1 MPDPIKFTVDGQQLE
16 AEPGQTILQ
25 AALDAGIYIPYLCYF
40 PHMKPYGAC
49 RTCVVDT
56 EANGR
61 KMTLASCTAMPMP
74 DMVVE
79 TKNESVNELRRGIIE
94 LLMSEHP
101 HGCLTCHRI
110 ELCGPQ
116 DVCQRHVDVTDRC
129 TICPKNERCE
139 LKDTVRLVEL
149 DLRTPL
155 NYNRRDLPI
164 HADDPLYDRDY
175 NLCIVC
181 ARCVRV
187 CEEIR
192 GDNALTLVARSG
204 VSLVGTSH
212 GTSLMESG
220 CEFCGACI
228 DVCPTGALV
237 EREYKWEKASRQVT
251 TTCTNCAVG
260 CQMIAEVNKFD
271 KIIRFRGDVN
281 GKVNQGQACFKGKFG
296 YDYPNHRSRLKRA
309 YFRKD
314 GILTKASVDDAFNA
328 AAEALSKYEPHE
340 IAVIAS
346 PRGSNEDNFIAQK
359 FARTALKTNNVD
371 HAHNF
376 IDDVMQHVSN
386 RWDIGHTKSSIW
398 DIENAKSVLVVS
410 GKPTEDQNVL
420 AVPVKRAASRGAK
433 IVVIDQR
440 ETELTRYADLWLRP
454 RIGTAHM
461 AVMGIVRA
469 VFDATLEQV
478 DYINENTTNAEAFKA
493 ALWDYDLGRI
503 AAYCEVTVD
512 EFAEA
517 AAALASSREMAVLLG
532 ADTVPK
538 VRHDAL
544 VDAVMNLRLLNGT
557 TDGPGQGVYPLY
569 FGANARGSSQVGCRP
584 LDAGSRSAARLCD
597 AWGVDFPAGEPKGV
611 SDIFDGMRDGT
622 IKAAI
627 VMGDGINPTA
637 RQLGDLNAA
646 LGSLETLI
654 VSSVFDN
661 EITAKADIVLAAAPF
676 SEQTSTMTN
685 IESRVQ
691 LVRKASEP
699 RFDELAGWE
708 VFCGVA
714 KAMGRS
720 GFGYTTASEIFDAIS
735 TTISEYAGLSH
746 DALSKGGVIAASSS
760 QSSEIKS
767 NFEITEPDFS
777 PFARDGLYFAPGR
790 VLHQPERETTLGE
803 RNYLNVIDRVEYIE
817 FHPDDLDPLGVTEG
831 DTVVVMKDID
841 GEILAEGLAMVSD
854 HALRGII
861 QTTTLFAELATY
873 MEESE
878 YPDPSP
884 TVPSLDVHR
893 VTLKVVA
900 RVRERELLAV

>member
-1 MPDPIKFTVDGQQLE
+1 MPDSIKFTIDGQQIE
-16 AEPGQTILQ
+16 AAPGQTILE
-25 AALDAGIYIPYLCYF
+25 AALEAGIYIPYLCYF
-40 PHMKPYGAC
+40 PNMKPYGAC

-61 KMTLASCTAMPMP
+61 KMTLASCTANPMP

-79 TKNESVNELRRGIIE
+79 TKNESVSELRRGIIE

-139 LKDTVRLVEL
+139 LKDTVRSVEL

-187 CEEIR
+187 CEEVR
-192 GDNALTLVARSG
+192 GDSAITLVSRSG

-237 EREYKWEKASRQVT
+237 EREYKWEKAKRQVT

-260 CQMIAEVNKFD
+260 CQMIAEINQFD
-271 KIIRFRGDVN
+271 KVIRFRGDVN
-281 GKVNQGQACFKGKFG
+281 GAPNLGQACFKGKFG
-296 YDYPNHRSRLKRA
+296 YDYPNHRSRLKRP
-309 YFRKD
+309 YFRKN
-314 GILTKASVDDAFNA
+314 GILTNASLDDAFKA
-328 AAEALSKYEPHE
+328 SAEAISQYEPHE

-346 PRGSNEDNFIAQK
+346 PRGSNEDNYVAQK
-359 FARTALKTNNVD
+359 FARTVLKTNNVD
-371 HAHNF
+371 SAHNF
-376 IDDVMQHVSN
+376 IDDLTTHIAD
-386 RWDIGHTKSSIW
+386 RWDIDHTKQPIW
-398 DIENAKSVLVVS
+398 DIENSKSVLVVS
-410 GKPTEDQNVL
+410 GNPTEDQNVL
-420 AVPVKRAASRGAK
+420 AVPVKKAAKRGAK

-440 ETELTRYADLWLRP
+440 ETELTRYADVWLRP

-469 VFDATLEQV
+469 VFDATLEQG
-478 DYINENTTNAEAFKA
+478 DYIREHTQNAEDFKA
-493 ALWDYDLGRI
+493 SLWDYDLGRI
-503 AAYCEVTVD
+503 AHYCEVSVE

-517 AAALASSREMAVLLG
+517 ADALASFREMAVLLG

-557 TDGPGQGVYPLY
+557 AGGAGQGVYPLY
-569 FGANARGSSQVGCRP
+569 FGANSRGSEEIGCRP
-584 LDAGSRSAARLCD
+584 LTANSPVATRLSD
-597 AWGVDFPAGEPKGV
+597 VWGVDFPETNTMGV
-611 SDIFDGMRDGT
+611 SELFDEMRSGG

-627 VMGDGINPTA
+627 VMADGVNQTA
-637 RQLGDLNAA
+637 RQLGDVTAA
-646 LGSLETLI
+646 LANVETLI

-661 EITAKADIVLAAAPF
+661 ELTAKADIVFPAAPF
-676 SEQTSTMTN
+676 TEQTSTITN
-685 IESRVQ
+685 LESRVQ
-691 LVRKASEP
+691 LVRQASES
-699 RFDELAGWE
+699 RWDEITGWEMFSGLANAMGVSGFEYGSSSDVFDE
-708 VFCGVA
+708 VC
-714 KAMGRS
+714 
-720 GFGYTTASEIFDAIS
+720 S
-735 TTISEYAGLSH
+735 TMPDYEGLSH
-746 DALSKGGVIAASSS
+746 DALEMGGVITKSSDS
-760 QSSEIKS
+760 GREHEP
-767 NFEITEPDFS
+767 NFEISKPDFA
-777 PFARDGLYFAPGR
+777 PFASNGMYFAPGR
-790 VLHQPERETTLGE
+790 VLHQPQRETTLSE
-803 RNYLNVIDRVEYIE
+803 RNYLNVIDRQEVIE
-817 FHPDDLDPLGVTEG
+817 LHPDDADSLGVSEG
-831 DTVVVMKDID
+831 DEVAIKSYD
-841 GEILAEGLAMVSD
+841 GVLIANGVATISDRLKGMVRS
-854 HALRGII
+854 
-861 QTTTLFAELATY
+861 TTLFAELATY
-873 MEESE
+873 MEECE
-878 YPDPSP
+878 FPDPSP
-884 TVPSLDVHR
+884 TVPGLDVR
-893 VTLKVVA
+893 SVTVEVVSVTA
-900 RVRERELLAV
+900 DRKMAVV

>member
-1 MPDPIKFTVDGQQLE
+1 MPDPIKFTIDGQQVE
-16 AEPGQTILQ
+16 AAPGQTILE

-40 PHMKPYGAC
+40 PNMKPYGAC

-61 KMTLASCTAMPMP
+61 KMTLASCTASPMP

-79 TKNESVNELRRGIIE
+79 SKNESVSELRRGIIE

-139 LKDTVRLVEL
+139 LKDTVRSVEL

-187 CEEIR
+187 CEEVR
-192 GDNALTLVARSG
+192 GDSALTLVSRSG

-237 EREYKWEKASRQVT
+237 EREYKWEKAKRQVT

-260 CQMIAEVNKFD
+260 CQMIAEINQFD
-271 KIIRFRGDVN
+271 KVVRFRGDVN
-281 GKVNQGQACFKGKFG
+281 GAPNLGQACFKGKFG
-296 YDYPNHRSRLKRA
+296 YDYANHRSRLKRP
-309 YFRKD
+309 YFRKH
-314 GILTKASVDDAFNA
+314 GVLSNASLDDAFNA
-328 AAEALSKYEPHE
+328 TAEALSGYEPHE
-340 IAVIAS
+340 VAIIAS
-346 PRGSNEDNFIAQK
+346 PRGSNEDNFVAQK
-359 FARTALKTNNVD
+359 FARVALKTNNVD
-371 HAHNF
+371 SAHNF
-376 IDDVMQHVSN
+376 IDDLTTHIN
-386 RWDIGHTKSSIW
+386 ERWDIEHTKRPIW
-398 DIENAKSVLVVS
+398 DIENSNSVLVVS
-410 GKPTEDQNVL
+410 GNPTEDQNVL
-420 AVPVKRAASRGAK
+420 AVPVKKAAKRGAK

-440 ETELTRYADLWLRP
+440 ETELTRYADVWLRP
-454 RIGTAHM
+454 KIGTAHM

-469 VFDATLEQV
+469 VFDATLEQG
-478 DYINENTTNAEAFKA
+478 DFIREHTKNAEEFKA

-503 AAYCEVTVD
+503 AHYCEVSID
-512 EFAEA
+512 EFIEA
-517 AAALASSREMAVLLG
+517 AAALARHREMSVLLG

-557 TDGPGQGVYPLY
+557 ADGPGQGVYPLY
-569 FGANARGSSQVGCRP
+569 FGANTRGSEEVGCRP
-584 LDAGSRSAARLCD
+584 LSAESPLSARLSD
-597 AWGVDFPAGEPKGV
+597 AWGVDFPESSAQGIRE
-611 SDIFDGMRDGT
+611 IFDDMRSGV

-627 VMGDGINPTA
+627 VMADGVNHTA
-637 RQLGDLNAA
+637 KQLGDVAIA
-646 LGSLETLI
+646 LGNLETLI

-661 EITAKADIVLAAAPF
+661 EITSKADIVFAAAPF
-676 SEQTSTMTN
+676 SEQTSTVTN
-685 IESRVQ
+685 LESRVQ
-691 LVRKASEP
+691 LVRRASES
-699 RFDELAGWE
+699 RWDEVAGWE
-708 VFCGVA
+708 LFRGLA
-714 KAMGRS
+714 KAMGVS
-720 GFGYTTASEIFDAIS
+720 GFDYATSSEVFDAVC
-735 TTISEYAGLSH
+735 TTIPGYDGLSH
-746 DALSKGGVIAASSS
+746 DALERGGVITSSMVDDS
-760 QSSEIKS
+760 DSEP
-767 NFEITEPDFS
+767 NFEISKPDFT
-777 PFARDGLYFAPGR
+777 PFASNGMYFAPGR
-790 VLHQPERETTLGE
+790 VLHQPHRETTLGE
-803 RNYLNVIDRVEYIE
+803 RNYLNVIDRQEVIE
-817 FHPDDLDPLGVTEG
+817 LHPDDAAALGVSEG
-831 DTVVVMKDID
+831 DEVAIKSYD
-841 GEILAEGLAMVSD
+841 GDLIADGVAAFSDGLKGMV
-854 HALRGII
+854 RG
-861 QTTTLFAELATY
+861 TTLFAELATY
-873 MEESE
+873 MEECE

-884 TVPSLDVHR
+884 TVPSLDVR
-893 VTLKVVA
+893 AVTVEVA
-900 RVRERELLAV
+900 SVNARRELAAV

>member
-1 MPDPIKFTVDGQQLE
+1 MPDPIQFTIDGQQIE

-61 KMTLASCTAMPMP
+61 KMTLASCTATPMP

-79 TKNESVNELRRGIIE
+79 TNNESVSDLRRGIIE
-94 LLMSEHP
+94 LLMSENP

-139 LKDTVRLVEL
+139 LKDTVRSVEL

-187 CEEIR
+187 CEEVR
-192 GDNALTLVARSG
+192 GDSALTLVSRSG

-260 CQMIAEVNKFD
+260 CQMVAEINQFD
-271 KIIRFRGDVN
+271 KIIRFRADVN
-281 GKVNQGQACFKGKFG
+281 SEVNRGQACFKGKFG
-296 YDYPNHRSRLKRA
+296 YDYVNHRSRLKRP
-309 YFRKD
+309 YFRKS
-314 GILTKASVDDAFNA
+314 GVLTNAGLDDAFSA
-328 AAEALSKYEPHE
+328 AAEAISKYEPHE

-359 FARTALKTNNVD
+359 FARVALKSNNID

-376 IDDVMQHVSN
+376 IGNLTEHISD
-386 RWDIGHTKSSIW
+386 RWDTQHTKRPIW
-398 DIENAKSVLVVS
+398 DIENANSVLVVS
-410 GKPTEDQNVL
+410 GNPTEDQNVL
-420 AVPVKRAASRGAK
+420 AVPVKRAAKRGAK

-440 ETELTRYADLWLRP
+440 ETELTRYADVWLRP

-461 AVMGIVRA
+461 AVMGIIRST
-469 VFDATLEQV
+469 FDSTLEQG
-478 DYINENTTNAEAFKA
+478 DFIRDRTSNAEEFKA

-503 AAYCEVTVD
+503 ATYCEVAVE

-517 AAALASSREMAVLLG
+517 AAALASHREMAVLLG
-532 ADTVPK
+532 ADTVPQ

-557 TDGPGQGVYPLY
+557 ADGPGQGVYPLY
-569 FGANARGSSQVGCRP
+569 FGANARGSRQMGCRP
-584 LDAGSRSAARLCD
+584 LTAGSRTAARLCD
-597 AWGVDFPAGEPKGV
+597 VWGVNFPKGESNGV
-611 SDIFDGMRDGT
+611 TEMIAGMKNGT
-622 IKAAI
+622 IKAAV
-627 VMGDGINPTA
+627 VMADGINPTA
-637 RQLGDLNAA
+637 RQLRGLVEA

-661 EITAKADIVLAAAPF
+661 DITAKADIVFPAAPF
-676 SEQTSTMTN
+676 SEQTSTVTN
-685 IESRVQ
+685 LVSQVQ
-691 LVRKASEP
+691 LVRKASDS
-699 RFDELAGWE
+699 RFDELAGWQ
-708 VFCGVA
+708 VFCRLA
-714 KAMGRS
+714 QAMGRK
-720 GFGYTTASEIFDAIS
+720 GFAYDSASEVFDAIA
-735 TTISEYAGLSH
+735 TTIPDYEGLNY
-746 DALSKGGVIAASSS
+746 DALENGGAFTKT
-760 QSSEIKS
+760 QSDGSETKS
-767 NFEITEPDFS
+767 DFEIAKPDFS
-777 PFARDGLYFAPGR
+777 QYARDGFYFAPGR
-790 VLHQPERETTLGE
+790 VLHQPDRETTLGE
-803 RNYLNVIDRVEYIE
+803 RDYLNVIDRVELIE
-817 FHPDDLDPLGVTEG
+817 LHPDDFETLGISEG
-831 DTVVVMKDID
+831 DTVAVRDDRGDVV
-841 GEILAEGLAMVSD
+841 AEGVATVSD
-854 HALRGII
+854 HALHGII

-873 MEESE
+873 MEECE
-878 YPDPSP
+878 YPDASP
-884 TVPSLDVHR
+884 TVPGLDVRR
-893 VTLKVVA
+893 VTVEVVSKVQ
-900 RVRERELLAV
+900 ERELATV

>member
-1 MPDPIKFTVDGQQLE
+1 MPDPIKFTIDGQEIE
-16 AEPGQTILQ
+16 AEPGLTILQ
-25 AALDAGIYIPYLCYF
+25 AALEAGIYIPYLCYF
-40 PHMKPYGAC
+40 PNMKPYGAC

-79 TKNESVNELRRGIIE
+79 TKNESVSELRRGIIE

-139 LKDTVRLVEL
+139 LKDTVRSVEL

-187 CEEIR
+187 CDEVR
-192 GDNALTLVARSG
+192 GDTALTLVSRSG

-237 EREYKWEKASRQVT
+237 EREYKWEKATRQVT

-260 CQMIAEVNKFD
+260 CQMIAEVNRFD
-271 KIIRFRGDVN
+271 KVIRFRGDVN
-281 GKVNQGQACFKGKFG
+281 GAPNLGQACFKGKFG
-296 YDYPNHRSRLKRA
+296 YDYPNHRKRLKRP
-309 YFRKD
+309 YFRKN
-314 GILTKASVDDAFNA
+314 GILTNASLDEAFGA
-328 AAEALSKYEPHE
+328 AATALSEYEPHE
-340 IAVIAS
+340 VAVVAS
-346 PRGSNEDNFIAQK
+346 PRGSNEDNYVAHK
-359 FARTALKTNNVD
+359 FARTVLKTNNVD
-371 HAHNF
+371 SAHNF
-376 IDDVMQHVSN
+376 IDDLMAHIDD
-386 RWDIGHTKSSIW
+386 RWDIEHTKRPIW
-398 DIENAKSVLVVS
+398 DIENSKSVLVVS
-410 GKPTEDQNVL
+410 GNPTEDQNVL
-420 AVPVKRAASRGAK
+420 AVPVKKAAKRGAK

-440 ETELTRYADLWLRP
+440 ETELTRYADVWLRP

-469 VFDATLEQV
+469 VFDATLEQG
-478 DYINENTTNAEAFKA
+478 DYIREHSTNAEDFKA
-493 ALWDYDLGRI
+493 SLWDYDLGRI
-503 AAYCEVTVD
+503 AHYCEVLVD

-517 AAALASSREMAVLLG
+517 AAALARFREMAVLLG

-557 TDGPGQGVYPLY
+557 ADGPGQGVYPLY
-569 FGANARGSSQVGCRP
+569 FGANARGSEQMGCRP
-584 LDAGSRSAARLCD
+584 LSAESSMASALGKV
-597 AWGVDFPAGEPKGV
+597 WGADIPNTEPLGV
-611 SDIFDGMRDGT
+611 REIFEGMREGT

-627 VMGDGINPTA
+627 VMADGLNQTS
-637 RQLGDLNAA
+637 RRLGDVEAA
-646 LGSLETLI
+646 LSNLDTLI

-661 EITAKADIVLAAAPF
+661 EITAKADIVFPATPF
-676 SEQTSTMTN
+676 TEQTSTVTN
-685 IESRVQ
+685 LESRVQ
-691 LVRKASEP
+691 LVRQASAP
-699 RFDELAGWE
+699 RFDEIAGWE
-708 VFCGVA
+708 LFCGLA
-714 KAMGRS
+714 KAMGGA
-720 GFGYTTASEIFDAIS
+720 GFDYESSSVVFDEICKSTPGYE
-735 TTISEYAGLSH
+735 GLSH
-746 DALSKGGVIAASSS
+746 EALEQGGVITNGSGAPAHD
-760 QSSEIKS
+760 EP
-767 NFEITEPDFS
+767 NFEITKPDYTPYAS
-777 PFARDGLYFAPGR
+777 EGMYFAPGR
-790 VLHQPERETTLGE
+790 VLHQPDRETTLSE
-803 RNYLNVIDRVEYIE
+803 RNYLNVIDRLEVVEL
-817 FHPDDLDPLGVTEG
+817 HPEDAATLGVSEG
-831 DTVVVMKDID
+831 DIVAVMADSGGMIAQGVVEFADYLK
-841 GEILAEGLAMVSD
+841 GMVRS
-854 HALRGII
+854 
-861 QTTTLFAELATY
+861 TTLFAELATY
-873 MEESE
+873 MEECE

-884 TVPSLDVHR
+884 TVPSLDVR
-893 VTLKVVA
+893 PVTVEVVSKVP
-900 RVRERELLAV
+900 EREMATV